1 MKNDKQENPAL
12 NAQAI
17 TQLQDALKNNV
28 RAFRHRQSGEVRYVI
43 SGPEGRDELD
53 DYESVMIIP
62 DLDNEAIDAILA
74 INPPPHR
81 KA

>member
-1 MKNDKQENPAL
+1 MNNEKDGSPDL

-17 TQLQDALKNNV
+17 SQLQEAIKNNV
-28 RAFRHRQSGEVRYVI
+28 RAFRHRQSGEIRYVS

-62 DLDNEAIDAILA
+62 DLDNETIDAILA
-74 INPPPHR
+74 INPPSHSNT
-81 KA
+81 